1 MPERAFVYLCGSL
14 LFARDHYQRQAAFFS
29 VGKNRTSSLLACA
42 QTDMSAMTQRA
53 FVNFRFRGEIPLDE
67 DQRQTAGMILHNC
80 DTCLVFHKNASQEM
94 IAEKKNMKSLL
105 KEEFGLFKN
114 DNTLGTYQE
123 KEEKF

>member
-94 IAEKKNMKSLL
+94 IAENKQDQGQKCKRLCAFPSLAAASVG
-105 KEEFGLFKN
+105 FFYRYG
-114 DNTLGTYQE
+114 
-123 KEEKF
+123 